1 MRISM
6 GRGTSSNGGCARVYR
21 SLELCKLIPLT
32 PTLSLRER
40 GSNEN

>member
-6 GRGTSSNGGCARVYR
+6 ERGTLSNGGYARAYR
-21 SLELCKLIPLT
+21 SLELCKLIPRI
-32 PTLSLRER
+32 PILSLRER